1 MDEEEEKGMKM
12 DVLFVLDLL
21 NIERVLEFD
30 LSTFGSQ
37 SWSSSW
43 LERVLRW
50 SSALR
55 LTHPTWGQIY
65 FRYID
70 QIFGVLRGSSAFGL
84 TLT

>member
-1 MDEEEEKGMKM
+1 MKKKKKGMEM

-21 NIERVLEFD
+21 NIERILEFY